1 MSSYFVAFSN
11 DTRDW
16 TTLHDGYAEWVSG
29 GGKEGAAFKSQLFEF
44 HSVQLSLSV
53 VLRKRGQEHAG
64 EESVFHAHRGSLP
77 PHPSPELER
86 QLVSES

>member
-1 MSSYFVAFSN
+1 MSSYYVAFSN
-11 DTRDW
+11 DSRDW

-29 GGKEGAAFKSQLFEF
+29 GRKEHTPFRRIFEF
-44 HSVQLSLSV
+44 NSVLLSLSV
-53 VLRKRGQEHAG
+53 VLWKRGQEHTSN
-64 EESVFHAHRGSLP
+64 EPVFHAHRGSLH